1 MAVAVF
7 TRLPLSHSCC
17 WQCGKILIPKI
28 CYSSQILLWCPWK
41 LETKFI
47 LSSAL
52 SQLNC
57 RVNRFEFR
65 SGIVDPHLPVNATLG
80 GVDIVRPGFC
90 FLTQTGDISEAAVCD
105 ALVRERTQCILSD
118 VQPTAMLR
126 RVAELEAS
134 HQGASTLGGKRFI
147 ERALGVGVEVVA
159 HQDHLA
165 AGSIATLQQ
174 SRHFD
179 GPIALRFAFANSDF
193 TPAGQRFGEHEDGGR
208 PRAFVFVVNPL
219 AVPGCGSNG

>member
-1 MAVAVF
+1 MTFSPRGMPAWLRASS
-7 TRLPLSHSCC
+7 RQSNAARSCAKHDPERNVLGC
-17 WQCGKILIPKI
+17 
-28 CYSSQILLWCPWK
+28 SQTLKNDTLTHP
-41 LETKFI
+41 
-47 LSSAL
+47 SAL

-90 FLTQTGDISEAAVCD
+90 FLTQTGDSSEAAVCD

-126 RVAELEAS
+126 RVAEREAS

-159 HQDHLA
+159 HQD
-165 AGSIATLQQ
+165 
-174 SRHFD
+174 
-179 GPIALRFAFANSDF
+179 
-193 TPAGQRFGEHEDGGR
+193 
-208 PRAFVFVVNPL
+208 
-219 AVPGCGSNG
+219 

>member
-1 MAVAVF
+1 MAKSWQLA
-7 TRLPLSHSCC
+7 SHGSFS
-17 WQCGKILIPKI
+17 ILRP
-28 CYSSQILLWCPWK
+28 
-41 LETKFI
+41 
-47 LSSAL
+47 SAL

-105 ALVRERTQCILSD
+105 ALVRERTQFVLSD

-174 SRHFD
+174 SR
-179 GPIALRFAFANSDF
+179 P
-193 TPAGQRFGEHEDGGR
+193 
-208 PRAFVFVVNPL
+208 
-219 AVPGCGSNG
+219 